1 MKEGGRKMRHGMCR
15 NIRKARRMT
24 MPSSIRAI
32 AWLLFLSCA
41 NPLMASELPSI
52 AVMNFT
58 STRPTKIA
66 EQFPE
71 LLSNVLVNSGRFS
84 VLERSKLNKVL
95 EEQSLGGSGFVD
107 PKTAVAFGNLT
118 GSQYLVVGNVND
130 FSAEQQRFQGYGIS
144 TATTIY
150 RTNISVKILE
160 TKSGRVVFSTI
171 KDAQEKVMQAT
182 GVHIRDGSIESKLA
196 QAAAGK
202 IMEEIEKSNLVKES
216 AGGPAAEISKVRVK
230 VLSSPS
236 HADVEVDGIF
246 YGNAAGEIELPA
258 GLHGVRI
265 SLAGHEEWR
274 KKVNIQTGTT
284 IKATLLRKR

>member
-1 MKEGGRKMRHGMCR
+1 
-15 NIRKARRMT
+15 
-24 MPSSIRAI
+24 MPSFIRI
-32 AWLLFLSCA
+32 FAWLLFLLYA
-41 NPLMASELPSI
+41 NPLMAGELPSI
-52 AVMNFT
+52 AVMNFS
-58 STRPTKIA
+58 STRPTKIS

-95 EEQSLGGSGFVD
+95 EEQSLGVSGLID

-160 TKSGRVVFSTI
+160 TKSGRVVFSTV
-171 KDAQEKVMQAT
+171 KDAQEKVMQVT
-182 GVHIRDGSIESKLA
+182 GVQIRDGSIESKLA
-196 QAAAGK
+196 QAVAGK
-202 IMEEIEKSNLVKES
+202 ILEEIEKSSLAKDT
-216 AGGPAAEISKVRVK
+216 AGGPAAEIPKVRVK
-230 VLSSPS
+230 ILSSPS

-246 YGNAAGEIELPA
+246 YGNAAGEIELPG
-258 GLHGVRI
+258 GLHDVRI
-265 SLAGHEEWR
+265 SMAGHEEWR
-274 KKVNIQTGTT
+274 KKVNLQTGTT
-284 IKATLLRKR
+284 IKATLLRK